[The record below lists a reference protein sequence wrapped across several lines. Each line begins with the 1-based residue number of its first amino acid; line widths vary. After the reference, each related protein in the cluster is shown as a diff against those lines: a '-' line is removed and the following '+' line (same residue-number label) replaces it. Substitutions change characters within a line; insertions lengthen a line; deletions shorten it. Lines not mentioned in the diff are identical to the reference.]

1 MSTKLVL
8 NKEALLRKQELKVVE
23 VDLGN
28 EEVVYVR
35 QMTGH
40 ERDEWEKSMR
50 RETRNK
56 EGVITSMEV
65 ILDDFRAKLAVS
77 TLCDEAGTLLL
88 SREDYKILSNNMTA
102 ERLET
107 IINQSQKINAITKED
122 KEGLIKNLE
131 AIPESN
137 SNSDSVKS

>member
-8 NKEALLRKQELKVVE
+8 NKEGLLRKQELRIEE

-28 EEVVYVR
+28 DEVIYVR

-40 ERDEWEKSMR
+40 ERDQFEQSMR
-50 RETRNK
+50 K
-56 EGVITSMEV
+56 EVKKNGVVEGYDL
-65 ILDDFRAKLAVS
+65 ILADFRAKLAACTV
-77 TLCDEAGTLLL
+77 CDEGGKLLL
-88 SREDYKILSNNMTA
+88 TMNDYQILSNNMSA
-102 ERLET
+102 ERLEL
-107 IINQSQKINAITKED
+107 IVNVAQSLNSITKED

-137 SNSDSVKS
+137 SNSDSAKN